1 MKKTMTVRAFTKAV
15 DETARTVEQ
24 IVSVFE
30 NVDLGR
36 DRVKSGAF
44 VGSLERWAASG
55 DPIPA
60 IWSHQWDDPFAHIGA
75 CIDSKEIA
83 AGDPMLPEE
92 IADLGGL
99 WVKYH
104 VDEEPFADK
113 VFQLLKSRRV
123 REASFAYDV
132 LKEKKNNDGTTDLI
146 ELDLIEVGPTLKGMN
161 PLTQLLAAKSDAA
174 DAFVEGVIANL
185 RELGEEKAAD
195 AMTVALDAAKS
206 FPSHTFI
213 PKVDDADRCSIC
225 DLTRNTVGHLNT
237 LSTEA
242 DGTKASVTLAGS
254 IEETG
259 DRFYAVALDYA
270 LEQDLGNGG
279 FYDLHREGTYP
290 DEERAVYCVE
300 GWRDPWGEG
309 ALFEFRFAADDAGD
323 LVVESITEVEL
334 EATLRPKALD
344 PRAAALKAA
353 RAKTAGSTTGPE
365 GRGTVGAENE
375 TGKSEGKGQG
385 RKAEDPEDRGDED
398 RVGTST
404 GEAARAALEIE
415 LTELETAST

>member
-15 DETARTVEQ
+15 DEEARTVEQ

-36 DRVKSGAF
+36 DRVKTGAF
-44 VGSLERWAASG
+44 LGSLEKWAASG

-75 CIDSKEIA
+75 VIESKELP
-83 AGDPMLPEE
+83 AGDPTLPEE
-92 IADLGGL
+92 IAELGGL
-99 WVKYH
+99 WVKYR

-113 VFQLLKSRRV
+113 VFQLLKGRRV

-132 LKEKKNNDGTTDLI
+132 IKEKRNNDGTNDLI

-161 PLTQLLAAKSDAA
+161 PLTQLLAAKGWRA
-174 DAFVEGVIANL
+174 
-185 RELGEEKAAD
+185 ELVDELVKAGAT
-195 AMTVALDAAKS
+195 AEQAETAVAAAKS
-206 FPSHTFI
+206 LPHAFV
-213 PKVDDADRCSIC
+213 PKTDDATRCLVC
-225 DLTRNTVGHLNT
+225 DLTRNTVAHLNY
-237 LSTEA
+237 LSTGA
-242 DGTKASVTLAGS
+242 DGEKAVVALAGS

-259 DRFYAVALDYA
+259 DRFFAVALDYA
-270 LEQDLGNGG
+270 LDQDLGNGG
-279 FYDLHREGTYP
+279 FYELHREGTYP
-290 DEERAVYCVE
+290 EEGRAVYCVE

-309 ALFEFRFAADDAGD
+309 ALFEFRFAADDDGD

-334 EATLRPKALD
+334 EATLRPKRVD
-344 PRAAALKAA
+344 PRAAAVKAA
-353 RAKTAGSTTGPE
+353 RLKARGDGSPDSPE
-365 GRGTVGAENE
+365 GRGTVRAENE

-385 RKAEDPEDRGDED
+385 DSADDPEDRSDED

-404 GEAARAALEIE
+404 GEAARAALEVE
-415 LTELETAST
+415 LAELELTAST